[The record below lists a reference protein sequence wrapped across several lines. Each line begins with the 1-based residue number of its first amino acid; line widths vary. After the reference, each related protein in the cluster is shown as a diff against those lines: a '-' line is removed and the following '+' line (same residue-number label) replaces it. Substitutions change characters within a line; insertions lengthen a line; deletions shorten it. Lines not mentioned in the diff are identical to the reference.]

1 MENMKNHLALVQHI
15 VEKLELNER
24 ERIALFH
31 LASNTDRNSVERTA
45 NAEGSLEVDE
55 IKLSYV
61 LGILI
66 AVWILMS
73 DPARAKRHLRLPNAS
88 PPFSGRSA
96 MDLMLSGK
104 EGLRLTRQY
113 YDAQAQ
119 PLGRDD
125 PAYQW
130 AIQSIL
136 S

>member
-1 MENMKNHLALVQHI
+1 MDSLSGRLAVMKRI
-15 VEKLELNER
+15 VEKLELDDFEQD
-24 ERIALFH
+24 ALFYPT
-31 LASNTDRNSVERTA
+31 TDTGRNSFERTID
-45 NAEGSLEVDE
+45 GSPVVDE
-55 IKLSYV
+55 TKLSYV

-73 DPARAKRHLRLPNAS
+73 DPARAKRHIRLPNTA
-88 PPFSGRSA
+88 PPFNGCSA
-96 MDLMLSGK
+96 MDLMLTGR

-119 PLGRDD
+119 PLGPDD

-130 AIQSIL
+130 AIQSIM